1 MPWRP
6 AVASWRLVGIFESRL
21 KHFLGWSCVW
31 VASRPVQNGPERLC
45 RSLGRRGGRMG
56 VQIGRNRNA
65 RIAELPRDQIEI
77 ANLQGERLS
86 LSEPRRGER
95 EQASSNCLGGIPG
108 KDPGRYCS
116 TDDACQYRADVA
128 EMFPGEP
135 LRLRARPPV
144 LYCAIRAA
152 SKAVIAASRGRW
164 IDSPLLRLPIQTESH
179 LSPSVCPRPARGAIR
194 LRHVGPPGQSHGT
207 RLSPVRVVPSR
218 ITPCAEALHE
228 SISSTCKPCI
238 SCTPIETFAQRLSVL
253 SAGRFLGE
261 GAFGPKNTL
270 RCGRR
275 TVLMAGA
282 GFAWHSPCLIL

>member
-1 MPWRP
+1 MGFRSGPRPSMPWRP

-45 RSLGRRGGRMG
+45 RSPGRRGGRMG

-152 SKAVIAASRGRW
+152 SKGVIAASRGSGSTRHFCACQSRQSR
-164 IDSPLLRLPIQTESH
+164 ICPPLSA
-179 LSPSVCPRPARGAIR
+179 PARLGAR
-194 LRHVGPPGQSHGT
+194 FV
-207 RLSPVRVVPSR
+207 
-218 ITPCAEALHE
+218 CAT
-228 SISSTCKPCI
+228 S
-238 SCTPIETFAQRLSVL
+238 
-253 SAGRFLGE
+253 
-261 GAFGPKNTL
+261 
-270 RCGRR
+270 GRR
-275 TVLMAGA
+275 GRATAPGSL
-282 GFAWHSPCLIL
+282 L